1 MIDVVSIKQNR
12 KLAKIHQN
20 YKKKMGRCKAN
31 VETGGEKQ
39 FTVLPRLYKDTAND
53 LLGGIV
59 SLVSA
64 PFYK

>member
-1 MIDVVSIKQNR
+1 VIDAVSIKQKR

-39 FTVLPRLYKDTAND
+39 FTVLPRLYKNTAND
-53 LLGGIV
+53 CWVGL
-59 SLVSA
+59 
-64 PFYK
+64 FH

>member
-12 KLAKIHQN
+12 KLEKIHQN
-20 YKKKMGRCKAN
+20 YKEKMGRCKAKA
-31 VETGGEKQ
+31 ETGGEKQ

-59 SLVSA
+59 SIVPA
-64 PFYK
+64 PFH

>member
-1 MIDVVSIKQNR
+1 
-12 KLAKIHQN
+12 
-20 YKKKMGRCKAN
+20 MGRCKAN